1 MIKIL
6 IISGQFIP
14 FTKSLGGILRVYSFI
29 KLLKKQHEVFLLVSK
44 PIKNK
49 NYGYL
54 GLPRKDISKVNINYI
69 SNKSLKIT
77 SSMFNYKLLRN
88 IFYLLGF
95 DYAFYL
101 NSKYLEKC
109 YDLIKKNNINYVI
122 VSSPPFSLFYLVKNI
137 KKKFKNIK
145 IILDYRDGWSTRI
158 NNIFLFPLK
167 YIVKNFLEKKILNY
181 SDYIIAATLNIKS
194 KVSSL
199 VNYKK
204 KIILIRNGYLSKPKK
219 TQNKNKKIKIG
230 YFGLISDDNSSY
242 RNIRIIF
249 DIIKN
254 NKILQDKFVF
264 EFYGNNDI
272 QSQSIK
278 CFKSFKFKKNISYKN
293 ALNKMT
299 EMDFLLIIHTE
310 KSTSKEM
317 VTSKFYDYLSSG
329 SPIINISSG
338 KNEAGEIIK
347 KYKLGKNIN
356 YLEDDLSNFLINL
369 KRYKKKLKWN
379 KNLKIFSR
387 DYQNKKLL
395 KMIN

>member
-1 MIKIL
+1 MSKIL

-29 KLLKKQHEVFLLVSK
+29 KLLNKKNDVFLLVSK
-44 PIKNK
+44 PVKNK
-49 NYGYL
+49 SYGYL
-54 GLPRKDISKVNINYI
+54 GLPRKDLGKVNINYI
-69 SNKSLKIT
+69 SNKSPKIT

-88 IFYLLGF
+88 IFYLFGF

-101 NSKYLEKC
+101 NSKYIEKC
-109 YDLIKKNNINYVI
+109 NDLIKKNNINYVI
-122 VSSPPFSLFYLVKNI
+122 VSSPPFSLFYLVKKI
-137 KKKFKNIK
+137 KKRFKNIK

-158 NNIFLFPLK
+158 NNIFLFPFK
-167 YIVKNFLEKKILNY
+167 YMVKTFIEKKILNY
-181 SDYIIAATLNIKS
+181 SDYIITATLNIKL
-194 KVSSL
+194 KVSNL
-199 VNYKK
+199 VGNKK
-204 KIILIRNGYLSKPKK
+204 KIILIRNGFLSKPKK
-219 TQNKNKKIKIG
+219 KHKKNKKIKIG

-249 DIIKN
+249 DTIKN
-254 NKILQDKFVF
+254 NKILQDKFIF

-272 QSQSIK
+272 QSESIK
-278 CFKSFKFKKNISYKN
+278 SFNSFKFKKNISYKN

-317 VTSKFYDYLSSG
+317 VTSKFYDYLASG

-347 KYKLGKNIN
+347 KYNLGKNIN
-356 YLEDDLSNFLINL
+356 YLEDNLSNFFTNL
-369 KRYKKKLKWN
+369 KRNKKKLKWN
-379 KNLKIFSR
+379 KNLEIFNR
-387 DYQNKKLL
+387 NYQNKKLL
-395 KMIN
+395 KLIN